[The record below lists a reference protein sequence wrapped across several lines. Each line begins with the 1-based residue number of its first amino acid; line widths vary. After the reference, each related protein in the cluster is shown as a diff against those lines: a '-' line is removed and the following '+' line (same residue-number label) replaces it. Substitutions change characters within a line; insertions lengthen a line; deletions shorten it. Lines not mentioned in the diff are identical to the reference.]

1 MAPISKM
8 SGGENP
14 SVAPADRPP
23 LAFKRLSPECGR
35 GAFSCGD
42 DEIDKWFRNKSL
54 NHHQNYRCRVVTAH
68 LNDNPAP
75 VGFFAMCIRLERDD
89 QLDTERRA
97 ASRSQSGL
105 FTSVQLN
112 SVAVQRTMQR
122 QGFGTVLMGAAL
134 AEFYEIV
141 IRTGIYALT
150 LVAANRTV
158 VDFYNQLGF
167 VVYGDR
173 DTSMPKMI
181 LPAAS
186 VVELIGTAGASS
198 PQIS

>member
-8 SGGENP
+8 SGDESP
-14 SVAPADRPP
+14 SVTPADLPP

-42 DEIDKWFRNKSL
+42 ADIDKWFRNKSL
-54 NHHQNYRCRVVTAH
+54 DHHQDYRCRVVTAH
-68 LNDNPAP
+68 LNNNPTP
-75 VGFFAMCIRLERDD
+75 VGFFAMCIRLEKDD
-89 QLDTERRA
+89 QLDLDHRIE
-97 ASRSQSGL
+97 SRSQSGL

-112 SVAVQRTMQR
+112 SVAVHRTMQR
-122 QGFGTVLMGAAL
+122 QGLGTVLMGAAL

-150 LVAANRTV
+150 LVAANRAV
-158 VDFYNQLGF
+158 VDFYSKLGF

-186 VVELIGTAGASS
+186 VVELIETAGGSS
-198 PQIS
+198 PQVS

>member
-1 MAPISKM
+1 M
-8 SGGENP
+8 SGDE
-14 SVAPADRPP
+14 SHPAKTAEFPPP
-23 LAFKRLSPECGR
+23 LSFKRLSPECGR

-42 DEIDKWFRNKSL
+42 NDIDRWFRGQSL

-68 LNDNPAP
+68 LTNNPVP

-89 QLDTERRA
+89 QLEQARRA
-97 ASRSQSGL
+97 ESRSQSGM

-122 QGFGTVLMGAAL
+122 QGIGTVLMGAAL

-150 LVAANRTV
+150 LVAANRSV
-158 VDFYNQLGF
+158 VDFYERLGF
-167 VVYGDR
+167 IVYGDH

-186 VVELIGTAGASS
+186 VVELIGAGGSATHL
-198 PQIS
+198 ISN